1 MPPRIPDPMQESE
14 SPDDH
19 NARLLALKATGLLN
33 TQPEDKFDRL
43 TRLAR
48 GMFGVKV
55 ALVSVVAEDRLWL
68 KSLQGPA
75 DINGAPSEVTFT
87 AHAILQSDI
96 MEVTDALQDPRFQ
109 HSPLVT
115 GFPHVRYY
123 AGAPLTLNGHRIG
136 ALCILDDC
144 PRLPL
149 TPEERQSLRDL
160 ADCVEQAIGHVDLH
174 EQSVALH
181 SAQRL
186 GEVVARAQL
195 TFIQACDRKQ
205 AFNTL
210 LDDILALTQSA
221 YGFVGEV
228 LSNENG
234 EPYLLT
240 HAITNIAWDAA
251 SKAFYDSRAT
261 KGLTFTNLNTLFG
274 VAMTSGEVV
283 IANHPAEDARRGGLP
298 PGHPALNA
306 FLGIPIHHG
315 GKMVAMLGLAN
326 RPGGYDPAVV
336 EFLHPLLTTIGQ
348 LVSAARVQHTHDRA
362 LIELARLS
370 RVASETT
377 NGVLITDAEGRVEWI
392 NEGFTRLSGYTLNE
406 LMGCKPGDLL
416 QGERT
421 NPDTVAQMRA
431 ALHRG
436 EAFTVDVVNY
446 AKSGE
451 PYWVRIS
458 CNPMRDPSGTLQ
470 GFMAIESDI
479 TREKHDAERIKQSE
493 QRLAAVIDGARIATW
508 EWHIPS
514 GAAVFNERWATM
526 LGYTPDE
533 LHPHHVDR
541 WQELVHPEDLIVANE
556 LLQQHFKGVRADFET
571 QCRMRHKEGH
581 WVWVNTRG
589 RVTTWTPEGQPG
601 LMFGTQ
607 IDISAQQQARI
618 ALQEQADYTQA
629 VLDNIVDGLIT
640 IDRRGMM
647 VSFNPA
653 AEQIFGYAAQEVI
666 GQNIKMLMPSPHRE
680 AHDGYLR
687 DYEDNGHSRIIGIGR
702 ELRGQHKSGRLFPI
716 ELAVSQVTRG
726 GVPMFVGLVR
736 DITRRKAA
744 EQEIERL
751 AFYDPLTKLPN
762 RRLLM
767 DRLQHAMSTSKRSGQ
782 YGALLFMDLDN
793 FKNLNDTAGHAV
805 GDQLLQQVAERLVS
819 TLREGDTIAR
829 LGGDEFVVILE
840 GLHADA
846 EHAATRAEGVVE
858 KIHQVLSQ
866 RYRLGDRYYLNSPS
880 IGVTL
885 FIDHEHSLDDLL
897 KQADLAMYQAKSSGR
912 NTFRFFDPQM
922 QAKLMARTQL
932 EADLRA
938 AVSES
943 QFQLYYQGQ
952 VDADGQTTGAE
963 ALLRW
968 PHPQR
973 GMVPPNQFI
982 PVAEEMGLIV
992 PIGLWV
998 LETACE
1004 VLLAWAGQPET
1015 AHHTLAINI
1024 SARQFRQADFVDQVK
1039 GVLTRTG
1046 ARADRLKLEL
1056 TESML
1061 VANVDDIIAKMTA
1074 LKDIGVRFSL
1084 DDFGT
1089 GYSSLSYLKRLP
1101 LDQLKIDQSFVRDIC
1116 ANPNDAAIARTI
1128 VALGHSMGLKVIA
1141 EGVETDA
1148 QRAELAAMGCL
1159 AYQGYLF
1166 HRPAPLSEWRK
1177 QRSGA

>member
-1 MPPRIPDPMQESE
+1 MQDSE
-14 SPDDH
+14 PSGAET
-19 NARLLALKATGLLN
+19 ARLAALKATGLLN

-48 GMFGVKV
+48 QMFGVKV
-55 ALVSVVAEDRLWL
+55 ALVSVVDDQRLWL
-68 KSLQGPA
+68 KSRQGLL
-75 DINGAPSEVTFT
+75 DINGAAREVSFT
-87 AHAILQSDI
+87 AHAIAQADI
-96 MEVTDALQDPRFQ
+96 MEVPDALLDARFQ

-115 GFPHVRYY
+115 GTARIRYY
-123 AGAPLTLNGHRIG
+123 AGAPLTVGDGLRIG
-136 ALCILDDC
+136 ALCILDDK
-144 PRLPL
+144 PRAPL
-149 TPEERQSLRDL
+149 TQAERQSLRDL

-174 EQSVALH
+174 EQSVALQ

-195 TFIQACDRKQ
+195 TFIQEPDRKK
-205 AFNTL
+205 AFETL
-210 LDDILALTQSA
+210 LNDTLALTHSA

-228 LSNENG
+228 RYNADEQ
-234 EPYLLT
+234 PYLIT
-240 HAITNIAWDAA
+240 HAITNIAWDEA
-251 SKAFYDSRAT
+251 SIAFYAAHAPQGMVFNQPRS
-261 KGLTFTNLNTLFG
+261 LFG
-274 VAMTSGEVV
+274 SALSSGEVV
-283 IANHPAEDARRGGLP
+283 IANTPAEDPRRGGLP

-326 RPGGYDPAVV
+326 RPGGYDLALVD
-336 EFLHPLLTTIGQ
+336 FLHPLLTTIGQ
-348 LVSAARVQHTHDRA
+348 LIGAARVQQKHERA

-377 NGVLITDAEGRVEWI
+377 NGVVITDQHGRIEWI
-392 NEGFTRLSGYTLNE
+392 NEGFTRLSGYELQE
-406 LMGCKPGDLL
+406 LMGHRPGDLL
-416 QGERT
+416 QGAET
-421 NPDTVAQMRA
+421 DPQTITLMRE
-431 ALHRG
+431 ALSRG

-446 AKSGE
+446 HKSE
-451 PYWVRIS
+451 QPYWVRIN
-458 CNPMRDPSGTLQ
+458 CNPLRDPLGGLQ
-470 GFMAIESDI
+470 GFIAIESDI
-479 TREKHDAERIKQSE
+479 TREKGDAERIRQNK

-508 EWHIPS
+508 EWNVQT
-514 GAAVFNERWATM
+514 GEAVFNERWATM
-526 LGYTPDE
+526 LGYTLDE
-533 LHPHHVDR
+533 LAPHHVDR
-541 WQELVHPEDLIVANE
+541 WKGLLHPDDLIEAE
-556 LLQQHFKGVRADFET
+556 ALLAQHFAGKRSDYET
-571 QCRMRHKEGH
+571 QCRMRHKDGH

-589 RVTTWTPEGQPG
+589 RVTTWTPEGRPH

-640 IDRRGMM
+640 IDQRGLI

-653 AEQIFGYAAQEVI
+653 AEQIFGYTAAEVV
-666 GQNIKMLMPSPHRE
+666 GQNVKMLMPSPHRE

-687 DYEDNGHSRIIGIGR
+687 DYVDNGHSRIIGVGR
-702 ELRGQHKSGRLFPI
+702 ELRGQRRNGHLFPI

-751 AFYDPLTKLPN
+751 AFYDPLTQLPN

-767 DRLQHAMSTSKRSGQ
+767 DRLQHAMSTSKRNRR

-805 GDQLLQQVAERLVS
+805 GDQLLRQVAERLVS

-829 LGGDEFVVILE
+829 LGGDEFVVIVE
-840 GLHADA
+840 GLHEDA
-846 EHAATRAEGVVE
+846 EQAATRAESVVE
-858 KIHQVLSQ
+858 KIHQALSQ
-866 RYRLGDRYYLNSPS
+866 RYRLGDRDYLNSPS

-897 KQADLAMYQAKSSGR
+897 KQADLAMYQAKSAGR

-922 QAKLMARTQL
+922 QAKLMARTQM
-932 EADLRA
+932 EADLRS

-943 QFQLYYQGQ
+943 QFQLYYQPQ
-952 VDADGQTTGAE
+952 VDHLGRTTGAE
-963 ALLRW
+963 ALIRW

-973 GMVPPNQFI
+973 GMVPPNLFI

-998 LETACE
+998 LETACQ
-1004 VLLAWAGQPET
+1004 VLLDWSREAET
-1015 AHHTLAINI
+1015 ADLTLAINI

-1039 GVLTRTG
+1039 AVLARTG
-1046 ARADRLKLEL
+1046 ARPERLKLEL

-1061 VANVDDIIAKMTA
+1061 VSNVADIIAKMSA
-1074 LKDIGVRFSL
+1074 LKDIGVSFSL

-1101 LDQLKIDQSFVRDIC
+1101 LDQLKIDQSFVREIC
-1116 ANPNDAAIARTI
+1116 HNPNDAAIARTI
-1128 VALGHSMGLKVIA
+1128 VALGHSMGMGVIA
-1141 EGVETDA
+1141 EGVEDEA
-1148 QRAELAAMGCL
+1148 QRAKLGSIGCL

-1166 HRPAPLSEWRK
+1166 GRPVPLSEWST
-1177 QRSGA
+1177 QR

>member
-1 MPPRIPDPMQESE
+1 MQEPEPSGAE
-14 SPDDH
+14 T
-19 NARLLALKATGLLN
+19 ARLAALKATGLLN

-48 GMFGVKV
+48 EMFGVKV
-55 ALVSVVAEDRLWL
+55 ALVSVVDDQRLWL
-68 KSLQGPA
+68 KSRQGEV
-75 DINGAPSEVTFT
+75 DINGAAREVSFT
-87 AHAILQSDI
+87 AHAIEQADI

-123 AGAPLTLNGHRIG
+123 AGAPLTVGDGLRIG
-136 ALCILDDC
+136 ALCILDDQ
-144 PRLPL
+144 PRPPL
-149 TPEERQSLRDL
+149 TQTERQCLRDL
-160 ADCVEQAIGHVDLH
+160 ADCVEQAIGHVDPH
-174 EQSVALH
+174 EQSLALQ

-195 TFIQACDRKQ
+195 SFIQEPDRKK
-205 AFNTL
+205 AFETL
-210 LDDILALTQSA
+210 LTDILSLTLSD

-228 LSNENG
+228 LHQPDG
-234 EPYLLT
+234 QPYLRT

-251 SKAFYDSRAT
+251 SKAFYEQHAPH
-261 KGLTFTNLNTLFG
+261 GMAFTNLNTLFG
-274 VAMTSGEVV
+274 AALRTGEVV
-283 IANHPAEDARRGGLP
+283 IANTPSGDPRRGGLP
-298 PGHPALNA
+298 SGHPPLNA
-306 FLGIPIHHG
+306 FLGVPIYRG
-315 GKMVAMLGLAN
+315 ETMVAMLGLAN
-326 RPGGYDPAVV
+326 RPGGYDPALVD
-336 EFLHPLLTTIGQ
+336 FLQPLLVTIGQ
-348 LVSAARVQHTHDRA
+348 LISAARVQQAHEQS
-362 LIELARLS
+362 LVELARLS
-370 RVASETT
+370 RVASDTT
-377 NGVLITDAEGRVEWI
+377 NGVVITDQQGRIAWI
-392 NEGFTRLSGYTLNE
+392 NEGFTRLSGYELAE
-406 LMGCKPGDLL
+406 LMGRSPGDLL
-416 QGERT
+416 QGAET
-421 NPDTVAQMRA
+421 DPQTIALMRA
-431 ALHRG
+431 ALRRG

-446 AKSGE
+446 HKSGQS
-451 PYWVRIS
+451 YWVRIN
-458 CNPMRDPSGTLQ
+458 CNPMRDEAGVLQ
-470 GFMAIESDI
+470 GFIAIESDI
-479 TREKHDAERIKQSE
+479 TREKSDAERIQRHK
-493 QRLAAVIDGARIATW
+493 QRLSAVIDGARIGTW
-508 EWHIPS
+508 EWNIQT
-514 GAAVFNERWATM
+514 GEAVFNERWASM
-526 LGYTPDE
+526 LGYTLDE
-533 LHPHHVDR
+533 LLPHNVDCWRNLMHPD
-541 WQELVHPEDLIVANE
+541 DVAQAE
-556 LLQQHFKGVRADFET
+556 ALLAQHFSGRQSDFEM
-571 QCRMRHKEGH
+571 QCRMRHKDGH

-589 RVTTWTPEGQPG
+589 RVTTWTPEGLPC
-601 LMFGTQ
+601 LMFGTH
-607 IDISAQQQARI
+607 IDISAKQQARI
-618 ALQEQADYTQA
+618 SLQEQADYTQA

-640 IDRRGMM
+640 IDQRGLIA
-647 VSFNPA
+647 SFNPA
-653 AEQIFGYAAQEVI
+653 AEQIFGYTTAEVV
-666 GQNIKMLMPSPHRE
+666 GHNVKMLMPSPHRE

-687 DYEDNGHSRIIGIGR
+687 DYVDNGHSRVIGIGR

-716 ELAVSQVTRG
+716 ELAVSQITRG

-751 AFYDPLTKLPN
+751 AFYDPLTQLPN

-767 DRLQHAMSTSKRSGQ
+767 DRLQHAMSTSKRNGQ

-840 GLHADA
+840 GLHEDA

-866 RYRLGDRYYLNSPS
+866 RYRLGDRDYLNSPS

-897 KQADLAMYQAKSSGR
+897 KQADLAMYQAKSAGR

-922 QAKLMARTQL
+922 QARLMARTQL
-932 EADLRA
+932 EADLRT

-943 QFQLYYQGQ
+943 QFQLFFQPQ
-952 VDADGQTTGAE
+952 VDQLGHTTGAE

-998 LETACE
+998 LETACQ
-1004 VLLAWAGQPET
+1004 VLLDWARAPET
-1015 AHHTLAINI
+1015 ADLTLAINI

-1039 GVLTRTG
+1039 AVLARTG
-1046 ARADRLKLEL
+1046 ARPERLKLEL

-1061 VANVDDIIAKMTA
+1061 VSNVADIIAKMSA
-1074 LKDIGVRFSL
+1074 LKDIGVSFSL

-1101 LDQLKIDQSFVRDIC
+1101 LDQLKIDQSFVREIC
-1116 ANPNDAAIARTI
+1116 SSPNDEAIARTI
-1128 VALGHSMGLKVIA
+1128 VALGHSMGMAVIA
-1141 EGVETDA
+1141 EGVESED
-1148 QRAELAAMGCL
+1148 QRAKLGSIGCL

-1166 HRPAPLSEWRK
+1166 GRPVPLSEWST
-1177 QRSGA
+1177 QR

>member
-1 MPPRIPDPMQESE
+1 MQEPEPSGAE
-14 SPDDH
+14 T
-19 NARLLALKATGLLN
+19 ARLAALKTTGLLN

-48 GMFGVKV
+48 EMFGVKA
-55 ALVSVVAEDRLWL
+55 ALVSVVDDQRLWL
-68 KSLQGPA
+68 KSRQGEVA
-75 DINGAPSEVTFT
+75 LNGAAREVSFT
-87 AHAILQSDI
+87 AHAIEQADI

-123 AGAPLTLNGHRIG
+123 AGAPLTVGDGLRIG
-136 ALCILDDC
+136 ALCILDDQ
-144 PRLPL
+144 PRPPL
-149 TPEERQSLRDL
+149 TQTERQCLRDL

-174 EQSVALH
+174 EQSLALQ

-195 TFIQACDRKQ
+195 SFIQEPDRKK
-205 AFNTL
+205 AFETL
-210 LDDILALTQSA
+210 LTDILSLTLSD

-228 LSNENG
+228 LHQSDG
-234 EPYLLT
+234 QPYLRT

-251 SKAFYDSRAT
+251 SKAFYEQHAPH
-261 KGLTFTNLNTLFG
+261 GMAFTNLNTLFG
-274 VAMTSGEVV
+274 AALRTGEVV
-283 IANHPAEDARRGGLP
+283 IANTPSGDPRRGGLP
-298 PGHPALNA
+298 SGHPPLNA
-306 FLGIPIHHG
+306 FLGVPIYRG
-315 GKMVAMLGLAN
+315 ETMVAMLGLAN
-326 RPGGYDPAVV
+326 RPGGYDPALVD
-336 EFLHPLLTTIGQ
+336 FLQPLLVTIGQ
-348 LVSAARVQHTHDRA
+348 LISAARVQQAHEQS
-362 LIELARLS
+362 LVELARLS
-370 RVASETT
+370 RVASDTT
-377 NGVLITDAEGRVEWI
+377 NGVVITDQQGRIAWI
-392 NEGFTRLSGYTLNE
+392 NEGFTRLSGYELAE
-406 LMGCKPGDLL
+406 LMGRSPGDLL
-416 QGERT
+416 QGAET
-421 NPDTVAQMRA
+421 DPQTIALMRA
-431 ALHRG
+431 ALRRG

-446 AKSGE
+446 HKSGQS
-451 PYWVRIS
+451 YWVRIN
-458 CNPMRDPSGTLQ
+458 CNPMRDEAGVLQ
-470 GFMAIESDI
+470 GFIAIESDI
-479 TREKHDAERIKQSE
+479 TREKSDAERIQRHK
-493 QRLAAVIDGARIATW
+493 QRLSAVIDGARIGTW
-508 EWHIPS
+508 EWNIQT
-514 GAAVFNERWATM
+514 GEAVFNERWASM
-526 LGYTPDE
+526 LGYTLDE
-533 LHPHHVDR
+533 LAPHHVDR
-541 WQELVHPEDLIVANE
+541 WKGLLHPDDLIEAE
-556 LLQQHFKGVRADFET
+556 ALLAQHFAGKRSDYET
-571 QCRMRHKEGH
+571 QCRMRHKDGH

-589 RVTTWTPEGQPG
+589 RVTTWTPEGRPH

-640 IDRRGMM
+640 IDQRGLIA
-647 VSFNPA
+647 SFNPA
-653 AEQIFGYAAQEVI
+653 AEQIFGYTTAEVV
-666 GQNIKMLMPSPHRE
+666 GHNVKMLMPSPHRE

-687 DYEDNGHSRIIGIGR
+687 DYVDNGHSRVIGIGR

-716 ELAVSQVTRG
+716 ELAVSQITRG

-751 AFYDPLTKLPN
+751 AFYDPLTQLPN

-767 DRLQHAMSTSKRSGQ
+767 DRLQHAMSTSKRNGQ
-782 YGALLFMDLDN
+782 YGALLFMDLDD

-840 GLHADA
+840 GLHEDA

-866 RYRLGDRYYLNSPS
+866 RYRLGDRDYLNSPS

-897 KQADLAMYQAKSSGR
+897 KQADLAMYQAKSAGR

-922 QAKLMARTQL
+922 QARLMARTQL
-932 EADLRA
+932 EADLRT

-943 QFQLYYQGQ
+943 QFQLFFQPQ
-952 VDADGQTTGAE
+952 VDQLGHTTGAE

-998 LETACE
+998 LETACQ
-1004 VLLAWAGQPET
+1004 VLLDWARAPET
-1015 AHHTLAINI
+1015 ADLTLAINI

-1039 GVLTRTG
+1039 AVLARTG
-1046 ARADRLKLEL
+1046 ARPERLKLEL

-1061 VANVDDIIAKMTA
+1061 VSNVADIIAKMSA
-1074 LKDIGVRFSL
+1074 LKDIGVSFSL

-1101 LDQLKIDQSFVRDIC
+1101 LDQLKIDQSFVREIC
-1116 ANPNDAAIARTI
+1116 SSPNDEAIARTI
-1128 VALGHSMGLKVIA
+1128 VALGHSMGMAVIA
-1141 EGVETDA
+1141 EGVESED
-1148 QRAELAAMGCL
+1148 QRAKLGSIGCL

-1166 HRPAPLSEWRK
+1166 GRPVPLSEWST
-1177 QRSGA
+1177 QR

>member
-1 MPPRIPDPMQESE
+1 MQEPE
-14 SPDDH
+14 SSGAEI
-19 NARLLALKATGLLN
+19 ARLAALKATGLLN

-43 TRLAR
+43 TRLAKQ
-48 GMFGVKV
+48 MFGAKV
-55 ALVSVVAEDRLWL
+55 ALVSVVDDKRLWL
-68 KSLQGPA
+68 KSRQGSA
-75 DINGAPSEVTFT
+75 DINGAAREVSFT
-87 AHAILQSDI
+87 VHTIEQADI
-96 MEVTDALQDPRFQ
+96 MEVTDALLDPRFQ
-109 HSPLVT
+109 HSPLVS
-115 GFPHVRYY
+115 GFPHIRYY
-123 AGAPLTLNGHRIG
+123 AGAPLTVGDGLRIG
-136 ALCILDDC
+136 ALCILDDQ
-144 PRLPL
+144 PRPPL
-149 TPEERQSLRDL
+149 THAERQSLRDL

-174 EQSVALH
+174 EQSVALQ

-195 TFIQACDRKQ
+195 TFIQEPDRKK
-205 AFNTL
+205 AFDTL
-210 LDDILALTQSA
+210 LEDTLALTHSA

-228 LSNENG
+228 RHNADG
-234 EPYLLT
+234 QPYLKT
-240 HAITNIAWDAA
+240 HAITNIAWDEPTRALLEA
-251 SKAFYDSRAT
+251 HAPEGMVFSKLES
-261 KGLTFTNLNTLFG
+261 LFG
-274 VAMTSGEVV
+274 AALTSAEVV
-283 IANHPAEDARRGGLP
+283 IANRPAEDPRRGGLP

-315 GKMVAMLGLAN
+315 DQMVAMLGLAN
-326 RPGGYDPAVV
+326 RPGGYDMALVD
-336 EFLHPLLTTIGQ
+336 FLHPLLTTIGQ
-348 LVSAARVQHTHDRA
+348 LVSAARVQETHERA

-377 NGVLITDAEGRVEWI
+377 NGVVITDKLGRIDWI
-392 NEGFTRLSGYTLNE
+392 NEGLTRLSGYTLGE
-406 LMGCKPGDLL
+406 LIGRRPGDLL
-416 QGERT
+416 QGE
-421 NPDTVAQMRA
+421 DTSPQAIAQMRD
-431 ALHRG
+431 ALSRG
-436 EAFTVDVVNY
+436 EAFTVDVINY
-446 AKSGE
+446 SKSRQ

-458 CNPMRDPSGTLQ
+458 CNPLRDPLGELQ
-470 GFMAIESDI
+470 GFIAIESDI
-479 TREKHDAERIKQSE
+479 TREKSDAERISLSK

-508 EWHIPS
+508 EWNVQT
-514 GAAVFNERWATM
+514 GEAVFNERWATM
-526 LGYTPDE
+526 LGYTLDE
-533 LHPHHVDR
+533 LAPHHVDR
-541 WQELVHPEDLIVANE
+541 WKSLVHPDDLIEAE
-556 LLQQHFKGVRADFET
+556 ALLAQHFAGKRSDYET
-571 QCRMRHKEGH
+571 QCRMRHKDGH

-589 RVTTWTPEGQPG
+589 RVTTWTDEGLPRQ
-601 LMFGTQ
+601 MFGTQ

-640 IDRRGMM
+640 IDRRGGI

-653 AEQIFGYAAQEVI
+653 AEQIFGYDAQEVI
-666 GQNIKMLMPSPHRE
+666 GQNVKMLMPSPHRE

-702 ELRGQHKSGRLFPI
+702 ELRGQHQNGNLFPI

-846 EHAATRAEGVVE
+846 EQAATRAEGVVE

-866 RYRLGDRYYLNSPS
+866 RYRLGERYYLNSPS

-932 EADLRA
+932 EADLRT
-938 AVSES
+938 AVNEF
-943 QFQLYYQGQ
+943 QFQLFYQPQ
-952 VDADGQTTGAE
+952 VDADGRIRGAE
-963 ALLRW
+963 ALIRW

-973 GMVPPNQFI
+973 GMVPPNLFI

-998 LETACE
+998 LETACQ
-1004 VLLAWAGQPET
+1004 VLLGWAREPAT
-1015 AHHTLAINI
+1015 VDFTLAINI
-1024 SARQFRQADFVDQVK
+1024 SARQFHQADFVDQVK
-1039 GVLTRTG
+1039 AVLTRTG
-1046 ARADRLKLEL
+1046 ARPERLKLEL

-1061 VANVDDIIAKMTA
+1061 VSNVDDIITKMSA
-1074 LKDIGVRFSL
+1074 LKDIGVSFSL

-1101 LDQLKIDQSFVRDIC
+1101 LDQLKIDQSFVREIC
-1116 ANPNDAAIARTI
+1116 TNPNDAAIARTI
-1128 VALGHSMGLKVIA
+1128 VALGHSMGLNVIA

-1148 QRAELAAMGCL
+1148 QRAALAAMACH

-1166 HRPAPLSEWRK
+1166 GRPVPLSEWST
-1177 QRSGA
+1177 QR

>member
-1 MPPRIPDPMQESE
+1 MQEPEPSGTE
-14 SPDDH
+14 I
-19 NARLLALKATGLLN
+19 ARLAALKATGLLN

-43 TRLAR
+43 TRLATQ
-48 GMFGVKV
+48 MFGVKA
-55 ALVSVVAEDRLWL
+55 ALVSVVDDERLWL
-68 KSLQGPA
+68 KSRQGSA
-75 DINGAPSEVTFT
+75 DINGASREVSFT
-87 AHAILQSDI
+87 AHAIKQADI
-96 MEVTDALQDPRFQ
+96 MEVTDALLDPRFQ

-115 GFPHVRYY
+115 GFPHIRYY
-123 AGAPLTLNGHRIG
+123 AGAPLTVGNGLRIG
-136 ALCILDDC
+136 TLCILDDQ
-144 PRLPL
+144 PRPPL
-149 TPEERQSLRDL
+149 TAVQRQSLRDL
-160 ADCVEQAIGHVDLH
+160 ADCAELAIGHVDLH
-174 EQSVALH
+174 EQSVALQ

-195 TFIQACDRKQ
+195 TFIQEPDRKK
-205 AFNTL
+205 AFDTL
-210 LDDILALTQSA
+210 LSDTLALTDSA

-228 LSNENG
+228 RHDADG
-234 EPYLLT
+234 QPYLKT
-240 HAITNIAWDAA
+240 HAITNIAWDER
-251 SKAFYDSRAT
+251 SRAFFDAHAPDGLAFT
-261 KGLTFTNLNTLFG
+261 KLESLFG
-274 VAMTSGEVV
+274 AAMTSGEVV
-283 IANHPAEDARRGGLP
+283 IANSPADDPRRGGLP

-315 GKMVAMLGLAN
+315 GQMVAMLGLAN

-336 EFLHPLLTTIGQ
+336 EFLHPLLSTIGQ
-348 LVSAARVQHTHDRA
+348 LISAARVQEAHEQT

-377 NGVLITDAEGRVEWI
+377 NGVVITDTHGRIEWI
-392 NEGFTRLSGYTLNE
+392 NDGFTRLSGYALPE
-406 LMGCKPGDLL
+406 LMGRSPGELL
-416 QGERT
+416 QGELT
-421 NPDTVAQMRA
+421 APESISQMRE
-431 ALHRG
+431 ALRRG

-446 AKSGE
+446 TKDRQ

-458 CNPMRDPSGTLQ
+458 CNPLRDDAGVLQ
-470 GFMAIESDI
+470 GFIAIESDI
-479 TREKHDAERIKQSE
+479 TREKSDAERLQRNK
-493 QRLAAVIDGARIATW
+493 QRLAAVIEGARIGTW
-508 EWHIPS
+508 EWHVQT
-514 GAAVFNERWATM
+514 GAAVFNDRWATM
-526 LGYTPDE
+526 LGYTLDE
-533 LHPHHVDR
+533 LLPHDVHCWRRLLHPD
-541 WQELVHPEDLIVANE
+541 DLAQATV
-556 LLQQHFKGVRADFET
+556 LLEQHFAGERSDYET
-571 QCRMRHKEGH
+571 QCRMRHKDGH

-589 RVTTWTPEGQPG
+589 RVTTWTADGRPCQ
-601 LMFGTQ
+601 MFGTQ

-640 IDRRGMM
+640 IDQRGLI

-653 AEQIFGYAAQEVI
+653 AEQIFGYTASEVH
-666 GQNIKMLMPSPHRE
+666 GQNVKMLMPSPHRE

-687 DYEDNGHSRIIGIGR
+687 DYQDNGTSRIIGIGR
-702 ELRGQHKSGRLFPI
+702 ELRGQHKSGKLFPI

-726 GVPMFVGLVR
+726 GIPMFVGLVR

-840 GLHADA
+840 GLHVDA
-846 EHAATRAEGVVE
+846 EQAATRAESVVE
-858 KIHQVLSQ
+858 KIHRVLSQ
-866 RYRLGDRYYLNSPS
+866 RYRLGHHDYMNSPS

-897 KQADLAMYQAKSSGR
+897 KQADLAMYQAKSAGR

-922 QAKLMARTQL
+922 QARLMARTQI
-932 EADLRA
+932 EADLRT

-943 QFQLYYQGQ
+943 QFQLYYQPQ
-952 VDADGQTTGAE
+952 VDHLGRTTGAE
-963 ALLRW
+963 ALIRW

-973 GMVPPNQFI
+973 GMVPPNLFI

-998 LETACE
+998 LETACQT
-1004 VLLAWAGQPET
+1004 LLDWARQPET
-1015 AHHTLAINI
+1015 AELTLAINI

-1039 GVLTRTG
+1039 AVLARTG
-1046 ARADRLKLEL
+1046 ARPQRLKLEL

-1061 VANVDDIIAKMTA
+1061 VSNVADIIAKMSA
-1074 LKDIGVRFSL
+1074 LKDMGVSFSL

-1101 LDQLKIDQSFVRDIC
+1101 LDQLKIDQSFVREIC
-1116 ANPNDAAIARTI
+1116 NSPNDAAIARTI
-1128 VALGHSMGLKVIA
+1128 VALGHSMGMEVIA
-1141 EGVETDA
+1141 EGVEDEA
-1148 QRAELAAMGCL
+1148 QRAKLGSIGCL
-1159 AYQGYLF
+1159 SYQGYLF
-1166 HRPAPLSEWRK
+1166 GRPAPLSEWST
-1177 QRSGA
+1177 QR